1 VSDRHAPTNN
11 LFSRT
16 TTTRCY
22 VTDKNT
28 AYSARTNGYTT
39 MTTNYTIG
47 KNSQHRFLVGGNAL
61 AYGANGANWLTT
73 TTAIP
78 LTQINALEYN
88 GTIFVAGGTDSL
100 AYSEDGTT
108 WHGAGNSALT
118 NTTAIRSA
126 GYGPRGS
133 SLFVAAGTQPN
144 VPSGNTLA
152 YSYDGIHWTGLGN
165 AMFGGN
171 SQVVSGTAI
180 EWNGQY
186 WLAAS
191 AASATNDLARSVT
204 GTSGWT
210 GISVSSFAA
219 NIYAIMWNGSQWII
233 GGNTAAGAGVIA
245 FSTRDDA
252 TTWTTS
258 ASCPIN
264 TRVTGLAYNGG
275 RTVAVGNGATHTI
288 AYSDDFGATWTGL
301 GVTLLPN
308 TSATANHR
316 VYWSMGK
323 FIIAGTTSA
332 GGRILYSN
340 DGVNWK
346 TSAQLSLSSCTAIVA
361 TSRQQHSIRF
371 TQNTLI
377 TGGSAS
383 FDGGATWFQML
394 NQDIGAVGYNGK
406 YAVFC
411 TTGAQTYI
419 GYDLVNA
426 FPIPT
431 ANMDASGIEWNGEH
445 WLMGGNQLLLSYDG
459 YNWLP
464 VATAFITGGVTV
476 TGMDWSPTLGRWAVA
491 TSSPQILYS
500 DDGVSWT
507 LATTLVGG
515 GPVKWM
521 GAYFI
526 AAVNTTADTQI
537 AVSQDGVSWNVRNLG
552 SYGHVE
558 AMATTGD
565 TMILATYPDSTATA
579 AILCSSD
586 GTTWS
591 PVGGTNQNWHHYGAT
606 YDGLRFVVKT
616 SNPTN
621 SIRVSYDGITWTDQ
635 GGALTGKQIV
645 WTNPHIGTLTI
656 YQPTIACGRDAS
668 GNNTM
673 AFSKDGIFYHSLGNG
688 IFDTA
693 AKHAAWNGRMWIACG
708 QGTTNTLA
716 YSMDGQ
722 AWVGLG
728 KTIFSQA
735 ANRVAWNGTRWTAV
749 GEGGNTIATSTDGIT
764 WTGLGTDVIDAS
776 GLCVQWNDTTW
787 LVGGRGATNTLAYS
801 TDGLVW
807 TGLSTT
813 IIDTEV
819 RDIQWTTNQWI
830 ALGESS
836 TGNHV
841 RYTTVKSGQSGW
853 TNASNQPFSTRAN
866 GAFWNGQTTVA
877 VGQGGN
883 SIATSTDGGI
893 TWTGLGTDIFLEK
906 GNGVA
911 WNDVRWIATGQSA
924 TKETSLAYSNDGTTW
939 YEAPNNTMFT
949 EGYGIGTNPKV
960 GTTPI
965 ASAIT
970 LNNRDKVTINSP
982 RYYDSDLADDT
993 TLVFNLEV

>member
-1 VSDRHAPTNN
+1 M
-11 LFSRT
+11 
-16 TTTRCY
+16 
-22 VTDKNT
+22 DKGS

-47 KNSQHRFLVGGNAL
+47 KNNMHRFWVGGNAL
-61 AYGANGANWLTT
+61 AYGTNGINWLTT

-78 LTQINALEYN
+78 LTQINSFEYS
-88 GTIFVAGGTDSL
+88 GTIFVAGGTNNTDSV
-100 AYSEDGTT
+100 AYSEDGAT
-108 WHGAGNSALT
+108 WFGAGNTALT
-118 NTTAIRSA
+118 NTAAIRCA

-133 SLFVAAGTQPN
+133 TLFVAGGTQPA
-144 VPSGNTLA
+144 VAGGNTLA
-152 YSYDGIHWTGLGN
+152 YSYDGIHWSGLGN

-171 SQVVSGTAI
+171 SQLVGGTAV

-186 WLAAS
+186 WLAA
-191 AASATNDLARSVT
+191 ASGGTNDLARSVT

-210 GISVSSFAA
+210 GISISGFAA
-219 NIYAIMWNGSQWII
+219 NIYAIMWNGCQWII

-245 FSTRDDA
+245 YSTSDDA
-252 TTWTTS
+252 TAWTVAT
-258 ASCPIN
+258 CPIN

-275 RTVAVGNGATHTI
+275 RTVAVGNGATHTM
-288 AYSDDFGATWTGL
+288 AYSDDFGMTWTGL
-301 GVTLLPN
+301 GVALLDN
-308 TSATANHR
+308 TSATANHS
-316 VYWSMGK
+316 VYWAMGK
-323 FIIAGTTSA
+323 FIIAGTTST
-332 GGRILYSN
+332 GGKILYSN
-340 DGVNWK
+340 DGINWK
-346 TSAQLSLSSCTAIVA
+346 ASAQPALSSCTSIVT

-383 FDGGATWFQML
+383 FDGGSTWFQML
-394 NQDIGAVGYNGK
+394 NQSIGAVGYNGK

-411 TTGAQTYI
+411 TTGGQTYI

-464 VATAFITGGVTV
+464 VATAYITGGATV
-476 TGMDWSPTLGRWAVA
+476 TGMDWSPTLGRWAVSTIVG
-491 TSSPQILYS
+491 TSVQIIYS
-500 DDGVSWT
+500 DNGLTWT

-515 GPVKWM
+515 GPVKWV

-537 AVSQDGVSWNVRNLG
+537 AVSQDGVGWNVRNLG
-552 SYGHVE
+552 SYGQVE
-558 AMATTGD
+558 AIAIAD
-565 TMILATYPDSTATA
+565 ATMIITTYPNSTSVA
-579 AILCSSD
+579 AILSSTD
-586 GTTWS
+586 GTTWT

-606 YDGLRFVVKT
+606 YDGLRFIVKT

-621 SIRVSYDGITWTDQ
+621 GVRVSYDGVTWSDT
-635 GGALTGKQIV
+635 GGAVTGKQIV
-645 WTNPHIGTLTI
+645 WTKPHMGTLTV
-656 YQPTIACGRDAS
+656 YQPVIVCGRDAS
-668 GNNTM
+668 SNNTM

-688 IFDTA
+688 IFDVV

-708 QGTTNTLA
+708 QGSTNTLA

-722 AWVGLG
+722 SWIGLG

-749 GEGGNTIATSTDGIT
+749 GHGGNTIATSTDGLT
-764 WTGLGTDVIDAS
+764 WTGLGTAAIDAS
-776 GLCVQWNDTTW
+776 GQCVQWNGTTW
-787 LVGGRGATNTLAYS
+787 LAGGRGTINTLAYS
-801 TDGLVW
+801 TDGVVW
-807 TGLSTT
+807 TGLGKTVMD
-813 IIDTEV
+813 IEV
-819 RDIQWTTNQWI
+819 RDIQWTTNQWL
-830 ALGESS
+830 ALGQEIS
-836 TGNHV
+836 GNHV
-841 RYTTVKSGQSGW
+841 KYTTVKSGQTGW
-853 TNASNQPFSTRAN
+853 TNASSQPFSTRAK
-866 GAFWNGQTTVA
+866 GAFWNGQITVA
-877 VGQGGN
+877 VGQGDN

-893 TWTGLGTDIFLEK
+893 TWTGLGTGMFSVQ

-911 WNDVRWIATGQSA
+911 WTDAYWVATGQGTA
-924 TKETSLAYSNDGTTW
+924 TNTIIYSNDGTTW
-939 YEAPNNTMFT
+939 YPAPHNSIFS

-960 GTTPI
+960 GPMPI
-965 ASAIT
+965 PSAIT
-970 LNNRDKVTINSP
+970 LNNRDKVCVNSP

>member
-1 VSDRHAPTNN
+1 
-11 LFSRT
+11 
-16 TTTRCY
+16 
-22 VTDKNT
+22 
-28 AYSARTNGYTT
+28 

-47 KNSQHRFLVGGNAL
+47 KNNQHRFWVGGNAL
-61 AYGANGANWLTT
+61 AYGANGINWLTT

-78 LTQINALEYN
+78 LTQINALEYS
-88 GTIFVAGGTDSL
+88 GTIFVSGGTDSL

-108 WHGAGNSALT
+108 WFGAGNTIITST
-118 NTTAIRSA
+118 VAIRSA

-133 SLFVAAGTQPN
+133 TLFVAAGTQPA

-171 SQVVSGTAI
+171 SQLVSGTAI

-186 WLAAS
+186 WLAA
-191 AASATNDLARSVT
+191 ASAGTNDLARSVT

-210 GISVSSFAA
+210 GINVSSFAA
-219 NIYAIMWNGSQWII
+219 NIYAIMWNGCQWII
-233 GGNTAAGAGVIA
+233 GGRTAGGAGVIA
-245 FSTRDDA
+245 YSTSDDA
-252 TTWTTS
+252 TAWTTV
-258 ASCPIN
+258 ATCPIN

-275 RTVAVGNGATHTI
+275 RTVAVGNGATHTM
-288 AYSDDFGATWTGL
+288 AYSDDYGATWTGL
-301 GVTLLPN
+301 GVTLLNN

-316 VYWSMGK
+316 VYWAMGK
-323 FIIAGTTSA
+323 FIVAGTTST
-332 GGRILYSN
+332 GGKILYSY
-340 DGVNWK
+340 DGINWK
-346 TSAQLSLSSCTAIVA
+346 TSAQPALSTCTSIVT
-361 TSRQQHSIRF
+361 TSRQQHNIRF

-394 NQDIGAVGYNGK
+394 NQDVGAVGYNGK

-411 TTGAQTYI
+411 TTGGQTYI

-464 VATAFITGGVTV
+464 VATTYITGGATV
-476 TGMDWSPTLGRWAVA
+476 TGMDWSPNLGRWAVS
-491 TSSPQILYS
+491 TIVGSSVQIIYS
-500 DDGVSWT
+500 DNGLTWT

-515 GPVKWM
+515 GPVKWV
-521 GAYFI
+521 GGYFI

-552 SYGHVE
+552 SYGQVE
-558 AMATTGD
+558 AIAIADET
-565 TMILATYPDSTATA
+565 TMILATYPNSTATA
-579 AILCSSD
+579 AILTSND
-586 GTTWS
+586 GTTWTA
-591 PVGGTNQNWHHYGAT
+591 VGGTNQNWHHYGAT

-621 SIRVSYDGITWTDQ
+621 GVRVSYDGINWTDT
-635 GGALTGKQIV
+635 GGAVTGKQIV
-645 WTNPHIGTLTI
+645 WTKPHIGTLTV
-656 YQPTIACGRDAS
+656 YQPVIVCGRDAS
-668 GNNTM
+668 SNNTM

-688 IFDTA
+688 IFDVV

-722 AWVGLG
+722 AWIGLG
-728 KTIFSQA
+728 KTIFSGA
-735 ANRVAWNGTRWTAV
+735 ANRVAWNGARWTAV
-749 GEGGNTIATSTDGIT
+749 GEGGNTIATSTNGITWTGLGTAVIDASGQCVQWNGTTWLAGGRGTTNTLAYSMDGIT
-764 WTGLGTDVIDAS
+764 WTGLGTTVM
-776 GLCVQWNDTTW
+776 
-787 LVGGRGATNTLAYS
+787 
-801 TDGLVW
+801 
-807 TGLSTT
+807 
-813 IIDTEV
+813 DTEV
-819 RDIQWTTNQWI
+819 RDIQWTTNQWL

-841 RYTTVKSGQSGW
+841 RYTMVKSGQTGW
-853 TNASNQPFSTRAN
+853 TNASSQPFSTRASS
-866 GAFWNGQTTVA
+866 AFWNGQTTVA

-883 SIATSTDGGI
+883 SLATSTDGGI
-893 TWTGLGTDIFLEK
+893 TWTGLGTTMFSVQ
-906 GNGVA
+906 GNGVSWTDA
-911 WNDVRWIATGQSA
+911 LWVATGQG
-924 TKETSLAYSNDGTTW
+924 TETIIYSNDGTTW
-939 YEAPNNTMFT
+939 YPAPHNTLFT

-960 GTTPI
+960 GPTPI
-965 ASAIT
+965 PSAIT
-970 LNNRDKVTINSP
+970 LNNRDKVCVNSP